1 MGFNSVFKGLSL
13 VLSQEKFAIA
23 DLVEH
28 VRTISFNVRYREEEQ
43 EGNNSDSATFIF
55 GDSVICLA
63 VVENEAALK
72 CEWIDCMLLPSTY
85 HSLLLY
91 ETSFSSG
98 VSKTKIAVAVNGFV
112 FCEFTLSYVKEEL
125 HLCILV
131 I

>member
-1 MGFNSVFKGLSL
+1 MFKGLSL

-72 CEWIDCMLLPSTY
+72 CE
-85 HSLLLY
+85 
-91 ETSFSSG
+91 
-98 VSKTKIAVAVNGFV
+98 
-112 FCEFTLSYVKEEL
+112 
-125 HLCILV
+125 
-131 I
+131 